1 MHIDSSGVDAFSA
14 LQSLAKHLNN
24 QSNVERYLS
33 VTSTKEVNQLASLMV
48 GQLDNPESRDLAL
61 TILINLTCCSL
72 NTCIYLSDVF

>member
-24 QSNVERYLS
+24 LSNVERYLS

-61 TILINLTCCSL
+61 TILINLTYCSL